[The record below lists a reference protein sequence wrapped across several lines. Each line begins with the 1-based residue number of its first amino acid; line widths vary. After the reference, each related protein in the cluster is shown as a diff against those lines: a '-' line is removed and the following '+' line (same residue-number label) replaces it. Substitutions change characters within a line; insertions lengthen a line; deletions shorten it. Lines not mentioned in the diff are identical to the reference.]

1 MSEYYL
7 AIDIGAS
14 SGRHML
20 GMIEDGKMK
29 LEEIY
34 MENVIDYYKKD
45 CYEKKLFFELVEYQ
59 KKFIDSQMEWK
70 KWMEV
75 FAGMLMHYFMRSKKV
90 LKNAKN

>member
-20 GMIEDGKMK
+20 GLI
-29 LEEIY
+29 
-34 MENVIDYYKKD
+34 
-45 CYEKKLFFELVEYQ
+45 
-59 KKFIDSQMEWK
+59 
-70 KWMEV
+70 EV